1 MMETK
6 PISDVPKE
14 AMNLLYENRIKTPHH
29 DPTYEDVTGAYEFIV
44 VDNVVYCTDADSLR
58 VKEYFQEDRTYTKG
72 MLPDAIIYHGLLLK
86 NRYGYTRF

>member
-6 PISDVPKE
+6 PISDTPKE
-14 AMNLLYENRIKTPHH
+14 AMDLLYEYRIKTPHH
-29 DPTYEDVTGAYEFIV
+29 DATYEDVTGAYEFIV
-44 VDNVVYCTDADSLR
+44 VDNVLYCTDADSLR
-58 VKEYFQEDRTYTKG
+58 VKEYLQEDRTYMKG